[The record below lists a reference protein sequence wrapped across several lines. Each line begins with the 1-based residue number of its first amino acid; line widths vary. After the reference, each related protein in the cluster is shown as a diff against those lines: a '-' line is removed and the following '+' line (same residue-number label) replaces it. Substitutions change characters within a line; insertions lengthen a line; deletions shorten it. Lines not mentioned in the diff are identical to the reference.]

1 MYHLVNRDEVNTKV
15 AANTK
20 ADMLN
25 QMKGVRNMPTSQASV
40 NNAGTSNKS
49 THDKMFEALLDF
61 DSGVDNMF
69 G

>member
-1 MYHLVNRDEVNTKV
+1 MYHLVNRDEVNAKV
-15 AANTK
+15 ATNTK
-20 ADMLN
+20 EDMLK

-40 NNAGTSNKS
+40 NNAGESKKS
-49 THDKMFEALLDF
+49 TDDKMFEALIDF

>member
-1 MYHLVNRDEVNTKV
+1 MYHLVNRHKVNQNV

-20 ADMLN
+20 QDMLK
-25 QMKGVRNMPTSQASV
+25 QMKGVRNMPTSQANV
-40 NNAGTSNKS
+40 NNAGTGYKS